1 MRDRFF
7 MWAFHVV
14 GPQRIIAK
22 LAIPKLLQSYWVIAK
37 LLQSLYINIY
47 IYIYIKYKKF
57 IVKMSCT
64 LYQMSNKKKHKITFL
79 GFLN

>member
-37 LLQSLYINIY
+37 LLQSLYI
-47 IYIYIKYKKF
+47 KYKKF

-64 LYQMSNKKKHKITFL
+64 LYQMSNKKKHKVTFL